1 MAVVYYFCPMRYPI
15 QQIAEIMGGQLVSSP
30 TDAAA
35 PSGVIEH
42 LLLDSRQVIFPAS
55 SLFIALQGRR
65 FNGHEFIAD
74 LYAAGVRSFVVSK
87 KSANLL
93 DFPQASFIL
102 VKNTHEAFHALA
114 AWHRSQFALPV
125 IGITGSNGKTIVK
138 EWLFQL
144 LHEDHYIVRS
154 PKSYNSQTGVP
165 LSALQI
171 APEHTLGIFEA
182 GISKLAEMEKLERI
196 LRPTIGIFTNI
207 GEAHQEGFPDM
218 KTKIREKLVL
228 FKDCETL
235 IYCVDNELV
244 AEEIQVA
251 FQGRK
256 PQFFTWSAFGK
267 TADLRILNHHFS
279 NGKTKISASFDEPG
293 KSESRFIEIEIPF
306 TDVAS
311 IENATHCWAALLH
324 LDLPDEVIVERMAR
338 LEPVAMRLE
347 LKEGLNGCT
356 IINDSYNSDLTSLG
370 IALNFLGQQSPS
382 RTSGGKQLRRTLV
395 LSDILQSG
403 QTVAQLYGT
412 VAGLLI
418 EQRIDR
424 LIGIGKK
431 VEHLKKY
438 LPDSFDARFYPTT
451 QALLDDF
458 SELSFRDEAILLKG
472 ARQFEFERIANRL
485 AIKFHKTV
493 LEVNLS
499 ALLNN
504 LRVYQSQLGPGT
516 KMMVM
521 VKAGAYG
528 SGSAEVAK
536 LLEFENV
543 DYLGV
548 AYADEGVELRKA
560 GIQLPIL
567 VMNPEAATFE
577 ALVRYKLEPEI
588 YSLGLLRNFLEFLD
602 THFAQANVSHEPR
615 VTPTGGSNHQSPPQG
630 QAITSYQI
638 HIKFDTGM
646 HRLGFEEGDLPALLS
661 LLLEKSETR
670 PALTVKT
677 VFSHLAASE
686 APQHDGFTKEQFARF
701 QKMYEELAAGLGY
714 PPMRHILNSGGIVRF
729 AEQQMEMVRLGI
741 GLYGIDS
748 SGLLQ
753 DRLQVVNTLKA
764 TISQI
769 KNVAAGETIGYGRLG
784 KAERPMR
791 IATISLGYAD
801 GLLRRAGNGRFS
813 VGVNGHRAPII
824 GNVCMDMTMVDVTDI
839 PSATEGDSAIIF
851 GAEPTVQELAAVL
864 GTIPYEIFT
873 TISERVK
880 RVYVQE

>member
-1 MAVVYYFCPMRYPI
+1 
-15 QQIAEIMGGQLVSSP
+15 
-30 TDAAA
+30 
-35 PSGVIEH
+35 
-42 LLLDSRQVIFPAS
+42 
-55 SLFIALQGRR
+55 
-65 FNGHEFIAD
+65 
-74 LYAAGVRSFVVSK
+74 
-87 KSANLL
+87 
-93 DFPQASFIL
+93 
-102 VKNTHEAFHALA
+102 
-114 AWHRSQFALPV
+114 
-125 IGITGSNGKTIVK
+125 
-138 EWLFQL
+138 
-144 LHEDHYIVRS
+144 IVRS
-154 PKSYNSQTGVP
+154 PKSFNSQTGVP
-165 LSALQI
+165 LSVMQLTS
-171 APEHTLGIFEA
+171 EHTLGLFEA
-182 GISKLAEMEKLERI
+182 GISKPGEMERLARI
-196 LRPTIGIFTNI
+196 IAPDIGIFTNI

-218 KTKIREKLVL
+218 ETKLREKLLL
-228 FKDCETL
+228 FKDCKL
-235 IYCVDNELV
+235 LVYSVDNELV
-244 AEEIQVA
+244 AEQIAAA
-251 FQGRK
+251 FPDGVGPRLLG
-256 PQFFTWSAFGK
+256 WSAYGK
-267 TADLRILNHHFS
+267 PADLRVLNYLFS
-279 NGKTKISASFDEPG
+279 YGKTKISVAYDEP
-293 KSESRFIEIEIPF
+293 SSHESHFIEIEIPF
-306 TDVAS
+306 TDTAS
-311 IENATHCWAALLH
+311 IENATHCLACI
-324 LDLPDEVIVERMAR
+324 LDWQSELRQGTDWQSVLQRFAR

-347 LKEGLNGCT
+347 LKEGINGCT
-356 IINDSYNSDLTSLG
+356 VINDSYNSDLTSLA
-370 IALNFLGQQSPS
+370 IALNFLQQQ
-382 RTSGGKQLRRTLV
+382 GKKLRRTLI

-412 VAGLLI
+412 VAGLLV
-418 EQRIDR
+418 EKRIDR

-431 VEHLKKY
+431 VEHVRKY
-438 LPDSFDARFYPTT
+438 LPPSFDAKFYPTT
-451 QALLDDF
+451 QAFFDDF
-458 SELSFRDEAILLKG
+458 SELVFRDEAILLKG

-536 LLEFENV
+536 LLEFQNV

-567 VMNPEAATFE
+567 VMNPEEATFE
-577 ALVRYKLEPEI
+577 ALVRYRLEPEI
-588 YSLGLLRNFLEFLD
+588 YSLSLLRNFYAFLEN
-602 THFAQANVSHEPR
+602 HFAQQN
-615 VTPTGGSNHQSPPQG
+615 TPNGQSIHPLGGTGNPPQTG
-630 QAITSYQI
+630 KQAAINI
-638 HIKFDTGM
+638 HVKFDTGM
-646 HRLGFEEGDLPALLS
+646 HRLGFEEADIEPLLE
-661 LLLEKSETR
+661 LLLKESESR
-670 PALTVKT
+670 PTVLVKT

-686 APQHDGFTKEQFARF
+686 APQHDDFTRQQFARF
-701 QKMYEELAAGLGY
+701 QKMYEHLVGGLGY
-714 PPMRHILNSGGIVRF
+714 SPMRHILNSGGIVRF

-741 GLYGIDS
+741 GLYGVDS

-753 DRLQVVNTLKA
+753 DRLQTVNTLKA

-769 KNVAAGETIGYGRLG
+769 KNVAMGETVGYGRLG

-813 VGVNGHRAPII
+813 VLVEGKRAPLI

-839 PSATEGDSAIIF
+839 PEATEGGPVVVF
-851 GAEPTVQELAAVL
+851 GKDLPVQELATCL